1 MTIWN
6 HTIISITSLLGKT
19 HYGLLVLVTLFL
31 FACEEPN
38 EIGLE
43 LTGDPDRIG
52 AYYQEIDLSTSLINN
67 DSLFTLSVQRLLVGK
82 TFNEDFGSLS
92 AASFTQYGYSG
103 AKLDV
108 PEDAVYDSL
117 VLYIKSDYVYGPGI
131 TEYQRFTVH
140 ELTEDL
146 YDTAAYFSF
155 SSAEYDPNP
164 ISTADFILP
173 ERVDTVLSFKIDDT
187 YGQRLFEAAQ
197 DTNVIDPDDVG
208 TLQALF
214 KGFAFISDQ
223 SNNSVL
229 GINAGND
236 STFLRLYY
244 SEDTLQYSYP
254 FEFFGVANFNQILT
268 DRTGTPLDGIEDQ
281 HYQDFNPTN
290 DKAYIQSGADLVTK
304 LDFTPILY
312 FFDTIEYATINQ
324 TVISI
329 NIDQPDFNELPP
341 SYLYFYFHDENNK
354 RLKESGQF
362 LGILQDGS
370 TDLQRAI
377 YNEEDL
383 LYEAPITIFS
393 DRLIKGT
400 FSDTTVLM
408 YPPEFGITNTVNQ
421 FLVSPSKIVL
431 KIYYSKVK

>member
-6 HTIISITSLLGKT
+6 HTIIYITSWLGRTKF
-19 HYGLLVLVTLFL
+19 GLLILVTLLL

-43 LTGDPDRIG
+43 LTGDPNRIG
-52 AYYQEIDLSTSLINN
+52 AYYQEIELGANLINN
-67 DSLFTLSVQRLLVGK
+67 DSTFTLSVTRLLSGETFKEEFGK
-82 TFNEDFGSLS
+82 LS
-92 AASFTQYGYSG
+92 AKSFTQYGFST

-117 VLYIKSDYVYGPGI
+117 VLYISSDYAYGTGI
-131 TEYQRFTVH
+131 ENLQRFTVH

-146 YDTAAYFSF
+146 YDTAAYFTF
-155 SSAEYDPNP
+155 STVEYDPNP
-164 ISTADFILP
+164 IGTGDFILP
-173 ERVDTVLSFKIDDT
+173 ERADTVLSFKIDDA
-187 YGQRLFEAAQ
+187 YGNRLFEAAQ
-197 DTNVIDPDDVG
+197 DTNIIDPDDVS

-214 KGFAFISDQ
+214 KGFAFVSDE

-229 GINAGND
+229 GVNASSD
-236 STFLRLYY
+236 STFLRLYWR
-244 SEDTLQYSYP
+244 EDTVNHSYP

-268 DRTGTPLDGIEDQ
+268 DRTGSPLDGIEEQ
-281 HYQDFNPTN
+281 HYQDFFPDNE
-290 DKAYIQSGADLVTK
+290 KSYIQSGADLVTK
-304 LDFTPILY
+304 LDFTPMLN

-324 TVISI
+324 TLISI
-329 NIDQPDFNELPP
+329 TIDQPDFNELPP
-341 SYLYFYFHDENNK
+341 SYLYFYYHDENNK
-354 RLKESGQF
+354 RVKDLGQY
-362 LGILQDGS
+362 LGILQDGT
-370 TDLQRAI
+370 TDLQRAV
-377 YNEEDL
+377 YDEENL

-421 FLVSPSKIVL
+421 FLVSPGNVKV

>member
-6 HTIISITSLLGKT
+6 HTIIFITSWLGST
-19 HYGLLVLVTLFL
+19 RFGLLILVTLFL

-52 AYYQEIDLSTSLINN
+52 AYYQEIELNTNLINN
-67 DSLFTLSVQRLLVGK
+67 DSTFTLSIQRLLAGN
-82 TFNEDFGSLS
+82 TFKEEFGSLS
-92 AASFTQYGYSG
+92 AKSFTQYGYST
-103 AKLDV
+103 AKLEV

-117 VLYIKSDYVYGPGI
+117 VLYVNSDYAYGTGI
-131 TEYQRFTVH
+131 SGSQRFTVH

-146 YDTAAYFSF
+146 YDTAEYFTF

-164 ISTADFILP
+164 IGTGDFILP
-173 ERVDTVLSFKIDDT
+173 ERTDTVLSFKIDDA
-187 YGQRLFEAAQ
+187 YGNRLFEAAQ
-197 DTNVIDPDDVG
+197 DTNIIDPDDVN
-208 TLQALF
+208 TLQELF
-214 KGFAFISDQ
+214 KGFAFVSDVG
-223 SNNSVL
+223 NNSVL
-229 GINAGND
+229 GIRASSD
-236 STFLRLYY
+236 STFLRLYWR
-244 SEDTLQYSYP
+244 EDTVNHSYP
-254 FEFFGVANFNQILT
+254 FEFFGVANFNQILA
-268 DRTGTPLDGIEDQ
+268 DRTGSPLQGIEDQ
-281 HYQDFNPTN
+281 HYQDFFPDNE
-290 DKAYIQSGADLVTK
+290 KSYIQSGADLVSK
-304 LDFTPILY
+304 LDFTPFLS

-324 TVISI
+324 TMISI
-329 NIDQPDFNELPP
+329 TIDEPDFNELPP
-341 SYLYFYFHDENNK
+341 SYLYFYYHDDNNK
-354 RLKESGQF
+354 RIKDLGQY

-370 TDLQRAI
+370 TDLQRAV
-377 YNEEDL
+377 YDEENL

-421 FLVSPSKIVL
+421 FMVSPGKVVL

>member
-1 MTIWN
+1 M
-6 HTIISITSLLGKT
+6 L
-19 HYGLLVLVTLFL
+19 
-31 FACEEPN
+31 C
-38 EIGLE
+38 
-43 LTGDPDRIG
+43 
-52 AYYQEIDLSTSLINN
+52 
-67 DSLFTLSVQRLLVGK
+67 
-82 TFNEDFGSLS
+82 
-92 AASFTQYGYSG
+92 
-103 AKLDV
+103 
-108 PEDAVYDSL
+108 
-117 VLYIKSDYVYGPGI
+117 
-131 TEYQRFTVH
+131 
-140 ELTEDL
+140 
-146 YDTAAYFSF
+146 
-155 SSAEYDPNP
+155 
-164 ISTADFILP
+164 
-173 ERVDTVLSFKIDDT
+173 
-187 YGQRLFEAAQ
+187 
-197 DTNVIDPDDVG
+197 
-208 TLQALF
+208 
-214 KGFAFISDQ
+214 
-223 SNNSVL
+223 
-229 GINAGND
+229 INAVND

-244 SEDTLQYSYP
+244 SEDTLHYSYP

-304 LDFTPILY
+304 LDFTPMLN
-312 FFDTIEYATINQ
+312 FFDTIEYATIDQ

-341 SYLYFYFHDENNK
+341 SYLYFYFHNENNK

-400 FSDTTVLM
+400 YSDTTVLM

-421 FLVSPSKIVL
+421 FLVSPSQIVL